1 MEAIERFDL
10 VVIGSGPAGEKGA
23 AQAAYFG
30 KRVALVERAPAVGGA
45 SVHTGTLPSK
55 TLREAALYLTGF
67 HKRELYGMT
76 LDFDRQASVRRLMG
90 RLRAVTAG
98 QVAQILRN
106 LDRHQ
111 ITLVHGEAEFISAH
125 EVVVRDPAPGSA
137 PARRL
142 TADVFLIATG
152 SSPLRPAGIPFDDP
166 DVEDSD
172 SILDLDRIP
181 DALAVVG
188 GGVIGCGYACIFAAL
203 GTRIT
208 IVEGRTA
215 LMRFLD
221 HEMSESLRQSLAREG
236 HQVRLGDEVLAIG
249 RIPGGSLRLALK
261 SGEQLLVDK
270 VLYSAGRAG
279 NTAGLGLARAG
290 VEMDRKGRLLVN
302 ECFQTS
308 MPHIYAAGDVVGR
321 PALASIAM
329 EQGRVAMCHA
339 FDLDYKRRVA
349 PLTPFGVY
357 TIPEISMIGATEEE
371 LARGGVAYEVGRA
384 RYEDNARGQITGE
397 KDGLLKLLFEVPS
410 KKLLGVHV
418 IGDNATELI
427 HVGQMAMTFN
437 STIDV
442 FIDSV
447 FNFPTLSEVYK
458 YAAYDGLGRLAQRV
472 GGVVPGKTNAREVPN
487 DDLD

>member
-1 MEAIERFDL
+1 
-10 VVIGSGPAGEKGA
+10 
-23 AQAAYFG
+23 
-30 KRVALVERAPAVGGA
+30 
-45 SVHTGTLPSK
+45 VHTGTLPSK

-76 LDFDRQASVRRLMG
+76 LDLDRQASVRRLMG
-90 RLRAVTAG
+90 RLRTVTDE
-98 QVAQILRN
+98 QVAQIARN

-111 ITLVHGEAEFISAH
+111 VTLVSGTAEFASPH
-125 EVVVRDPAPGSA
+125 ELVVHDTSCEGDL
-137 PARRL
+137 RRL

-172 SILDLDRIP
+172 TILNLDRIP
-181 DALAVVG
+181 DSLAVVG
-188 GGVIGCGYACIFAAL
+188 GGVIGCEYACIFAAL

-208 IVEGRTA
+208 IVEGRPA

-221 HEMSESLRQSLAREG
+221 AEISGSLRQSLEREG
-236 HQVRLGDEVLAIG
+236 HRVRLGDAVRAIE
-249 RIPGGSLRLALK
+249 RVPGGPLRLALK
-261 SGEQLLVDK
+261 SGEELLVDK

-279 NTAGLGLARAG
+279 NTAGLGLAGAG
-290 VEMDRKGRLLVN
+290 IKTDAKGRLLVN
-302 ECFQTS
+302 EHFQTS
-308 MPHIYAAGDVVGR
+308 APHIYAAGDVIGS
-321 PALASIAM
+321 PALASVSM

-339 FDLDYKRRVA
+339 FDLEYKTRVA

-371 LARGGVAYEVGRA
+371 LTAAGIVYEAGRA

-410 KKLLGVHV
+410 KKLLGVHM

-427 HVGQMAMTFN
+427 HIGLMAMTFD

-447 FNFPTLSEVYK
+447 FNFPTLSETYK
-458 YAAYDGLGRLAQRV
+458 YAAYDGLGRLARRDRQNTSHASWRS
-472 GGVVPGKTNAREVPN
+472 
-487 DDLD
+487 